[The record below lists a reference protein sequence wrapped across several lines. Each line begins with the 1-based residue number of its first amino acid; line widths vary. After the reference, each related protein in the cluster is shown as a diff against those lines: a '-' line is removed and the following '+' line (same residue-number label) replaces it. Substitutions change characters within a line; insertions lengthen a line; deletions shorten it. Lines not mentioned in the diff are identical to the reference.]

1 MALFNFFNRT
11 KHRKFEYI
19 PRFYNPE
26 KEDLQRRLNKYR
38 KKDEGANEL
47 EDMKVNI
54 RAGLRNRAPG
64 GSGFNLRY
72 SMLVMLIVVIL
83 LLISIYLLSA
93 YLPKFIEVFGE

>member
-1 MALFNFFNRT
+1 MALFSFFSRT

-26 KEDLQRRLNKYR
+26 KEELEQRMSKYR
-38 KKDEGANEL
+38 KENKNDID
-47 EDMKVNI
+47 DMKMNI

-64 GSGFNLRY
+64 NTGFNLRY
-72 SMLVMLIVVIL
+72 SMFIMLIAVIL
-83 LLISIYLLSA
+83 LLITIFLLSS